1 MDWGELEKKQ
11 KDIWEAIDYRFS
23 ELVKKYGSVVY
34 CKKKDL
40 KKPVY
45 DGCLNVR
52 KYAEARIHVMW
63 ILKEHN
69 DQPASLD
76 NGHLAVFADCLGEVD
91 DADVIRFKGNV
102 SSFRSLRLIERASRV
117 LLNLP
122 EGDSTEAFKS
132 VAIVELGKCS
142 GENQTPN
149 SRLDDLV
156 KWWGDILKRQVVA
169 YQPDVIIVPG
179 CHFNWIK
186 ELLEWNNNK
195 GVSRKAGKA
204 KAELYYTTKNL
215 PIITIPHPSWY
226 QGGCTEDDWMKA
238 LLRAFKKAMPHV
250 QLGRT

>member
-1 MDWGELEKKQ
+1 MNWRELKKKEKG
-11 KDIWEAIDYRFS
+11 IWKAIDCRFS
-23 ELVKKYGSVVY
+23 KLVKKYGSVVY
-34 CKKKDL
+34 CKKRKKDL

-45 DGCLNVR
+45 DGCLDVEM
-52 KYAEARIHVMW
+52 YAKARIHVMW

-76 NGHLAVFADCLGEVD
+76 NGHLAVFADCLGEAD
-91 DADVIRFKGNV
+91 NSDVIRFKENV

-117 LLNLP
+117 LLKIP
-122 EGDSTEAFKS
+122 KGDSTETFKS
-132 VAIVELGKCS
+132 VAIVNLGKCP

-156 KWWGDILKRQVVA
+156 MWWGDILKRQVVA

-186 ELLEWNNNK
+186 ELLDWNNNK

-204 KAELYYTTKNL
+204 KSELYYTKKNL
-215 PIITIPHPSWY
+215 PIITIQHPSWY
-226 QGGCTEDDWMKA
+226 GCTEGDWMKV
-238 LLRAFKKAMPHV
+238 LLKSFTKAFPHV
-250 QLGRT
+250 QLTKA